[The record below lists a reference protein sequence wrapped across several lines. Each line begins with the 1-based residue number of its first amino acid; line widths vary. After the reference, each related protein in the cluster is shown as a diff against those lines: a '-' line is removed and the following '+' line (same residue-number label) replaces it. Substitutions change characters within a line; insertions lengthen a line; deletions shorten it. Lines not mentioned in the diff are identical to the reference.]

1 MKPPSSKLQQQ
12 QKEETVETPE
22 LKQQAVARGFGSVE
36 EMLRFDA
43 LQNPVPESVKTR
55 LTESVQK
62 EPRPDKSRSW
72 WRKLLPE

>member
-1 MKPPSSKLQQQ
+1 MKPQSTKLQQQ
-12 QKEETVETPE
+12 QKEETVETQE
-22 LKQQAVARGFGSVE
+22 LKQQAVARGFISVE

-62 EPRPDKSRSW
+62 EPKPGSW
-72 WRKLLPE
+72 WKRWLP

>member
-12 QKEETVETPE
+12 QTAEMQE
-22 LKQQAVARGFGSVE
+22 LKQQAVARGFSSVE

-43 LQNPVPESVKTR
+43 MQHPVPESVKTR

-62 EPRPDKSRSW
+62 EPRPGKPRSW
-72 WRKLLPE
+72 WRSLLP

>member
-1 MKPPSSKLQQQ
+1 MKPQSSKLQQQ
-12 QKEETVETPE
+12 QQEETVQSQE
-22 LKQQAVARGFGSVE
+22 LKQQAATRGFSSVE

-43 LQNPVPESVKTR
+43 LQNSVPESVKTR

-72 WRKLLPE
+72 WQKLLPE

>member
-1 MKPPSSKLQQQ
+1 MKPQSSKLQQQ
-12 QKEETVETPE
+12 QKEETAEVQAQ
-22 LKQQAVARGFGSVE
+22 KQQAVARGFASVE

-62 EPRPDKSRSW
+62 EPRPVQPRSW
-72 WRKLLPE
+72 WRRLLPE

>member
-1 MKPPSSKLQQQ
+1 MKPPTSKLQQRQ
-12 QKEETVETPE
+12 QEETAQSQE
-22 LKQQAVARGFGSVE
+22 LKQQAATRGFASVE

-43 LQNPVPESVKTR
+43 LQNPVPEAVKTR

-72 WRKLLPE
+72 WRRLLPE

>member
-22 LKQQAVARGFGSVE
+22 LKQQAVARGFSSAE

-62 EPRPDKSRSW
+62 EPKPASW
-72 WRKLLPE
+72 WKRWLP

>member
-1 MKPPSSKLQQQ
+1 MKPQSSKLQQQ
-12 QKEETVETPE
+12 QKEEIVETPE
-22 LKQQAVARGFGSVE
+22 LKQQAVARGFSSVE

-62 EPRPDKSRSW
+62 EPKPSSW
-72 WRKLLPE
+72 WKRWLS

>member
-1 MKPPSSKLQQQ
+1 MKPQSSKLQQQ
-12 QKEETVETPE
+12 QQEQTVPSQA
-22 LKQQAVARGFGSVE
+22 LKQQAATRGFSSVE

-62 EPRPDKSRSW
+62 EPRPVKPRSW
-72 WRKLLPE
+72 WRSLLP

>member
-12 QKEETVETPE
+12 QKEEIVETRE
-22 LKQQAVARGFGSVE
+22 LRQQAVARGFGTVE

-43 LQNPVPESVKTR
+43 RQNPVPESVRTR

-62 EPRPDKSRSW
+62 EPKPGAW
-72 WRKLLPE
+72 WKRWLT

>member
-1 MKPPSSKLQQQ
+1 MKPQSSKLQQQ
-12 QKEETVETPE
+12 QKEETIETPE
-22 LKQQAVARGFGSVE
+22 LKQQAVARGFESVE

-62 EPRPDKSRSW
+62 EPKPASW
-72 WRKLLPE
+72 WKRWLT